1 MFATDLDSEID
12 DDGLSV
18 GAIVGIVIVVLLVLV
33 AIVGA
38 VFYVFVSRQR
48 ADRNGAVGSSNTI
61 GVQNEA
67 YGSPEYGRKNSDP
80 WGDSGSLRPA
90 YAESSPTGAYVCD
103 QCGKKYDFPEDL
115 SQHVQLRH

>member
-12 DDGLSV
+12 DEGLSA
-18 GAIVGIVIVVLLVLV
+18 GAIVGIVLVLLVLIA
-33 AIVGA
+33 AIAVA
-38 VFYVFVSRQR
+38 VFYFVVVRKR
-48 ADRNGAVGSSNTI
+48 DNGSAASDNTI
-61 GVQNEA
+61 GVENDL
-67 YGSPEYGRKNSDP
+67 YSSSPENGRKDSNA

-115 SQHVQLRH
+115 SQHVELRH